1 MDIAP
6 WFTALAAALMS
17 ALTIVFFVYR
27 DVASLRERVAKLEG
41 EIAGLTKA
49 GIARRET

>member
-6 WFTALAAALMS
+6 WFAALVGALGS
-17 ALTIVFFVYR
+17 ALTVVFFVYR

-41 EIAGLTKA
+41 EMTGLTR
-49 GIARRET
+49 GSIARRET